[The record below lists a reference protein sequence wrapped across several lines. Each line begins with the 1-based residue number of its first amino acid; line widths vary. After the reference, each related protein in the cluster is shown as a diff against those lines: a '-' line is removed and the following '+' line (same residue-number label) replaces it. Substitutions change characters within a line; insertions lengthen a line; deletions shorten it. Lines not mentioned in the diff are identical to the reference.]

1 MPKKKKKSWGKKLAT
16 AAALAAAAY
25 GASKL
30 GSRGKKLT
38 EGDIGK
44 GLSAPYIGDVG
55 SERKNIYKFDTDHL
69 TTPSLA
75 AKGGRIGA
83 KGGGIAKR
91 GMGAAFKKGG
101 HVKSMGIA
109 KRGGGV
115 AKR

>member
-1 MPKKKKKSWGKKLAT
+1 MAKKKKSKLKKLAKV
-16 AAALAAAAY
+16 AALAAAAY

-30 GSRGKKLT
+30 GNRGKKVFPET
-38 EGDIGK
+38 ENLVHQVG
-44 GLSAPYIGDVG
+44 PHIGDVG

-69 TTPSLA
+69 TTPTLA

-83 KGGGIAKR
+83 
-91 GMGAAFKKGG
+91 KKGG

-109 KRGGGV
+109 KRGGGI

>member
-1 MPKKKKKSWGKKLAT
+1 MAKKKSKLKKLAKV
-16 AAALAAAAY
+16 AALAAAAY

-30 GSRGKKLT
+30 GSRGKKVFPET
-38 EGDIGK
+38 ENINIGV
-44 GLSAPYIGDVG
+44 GVPQIEDAPWI
-55 SERKNIYKFDTDHL
+55 RKK
-69 TTPSLA
+69 TPDRNLYDDYF
-75 AKGGRIGA
+75 GA

-91 GMGAAFKKGG
+91 GMGAAFKKGC